1 MSILCFK
8 IIFTLIFYYSDKIK
22 AVVYKQ
28 VQDQDEEKK
37 IEDKVS
43 ELAETIKIHTV
54 KELDKYSSINNM
66 LKTDLFNDTMP
77 EKDENL
83 WNKDIDTA
91 NLFSNVD
98 NLADQ
103 KNEEDMLSI
112 VESIVTAKLEA
123 EFCINKE
130 HKDQSNTSENNTKD
144 IIQ

>member
-43 ELAETIKIHTV
+43 ELAETIKIHAV

-77 EKDENL
+77 EKDENI

-144 IIQ
+144 IVQ

>member
-43 ELAETIKIHTV
+43 ELAETIKIHAV
-54 KELDKYSSINNM
+54 EELDKYSSINNM

-77 EKDENL
+77 EKDENI

-144 IIQ
+144 IVQ